1 MVLISI
7 LKIVG
12 NIISSPH
19 EAVEYVAAIWVV
31 IQVLLSSSKR
41 FELLNSVV
49 VMSDL
54 WEGERLLVD
63 IKGVDLHW
71 YFFVLFSFNLLS

>member
-1 MVLISI
+1 LVLISI
-7 LKIVG
+7 LKVVG
-12 NIISSPH
+12 NIISSPY

-31 IQVLLSSSKR
+31 IQVLLSSGKR

-63 IKGVDLHW
+63 IKGVDLH
-71 YFFVLFSFNLLS
+71 